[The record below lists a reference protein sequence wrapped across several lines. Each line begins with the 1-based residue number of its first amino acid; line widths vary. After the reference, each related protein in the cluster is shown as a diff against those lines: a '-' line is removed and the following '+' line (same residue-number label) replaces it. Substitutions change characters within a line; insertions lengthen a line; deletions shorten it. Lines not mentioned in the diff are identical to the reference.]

1 MNNKGDK
8 MILYAII
15 FLLLLPFLVL
25 SIQLI
30 FDKIK
35 YDKTEYS
42 KQTHASFLSV
52 RFDKGKYGEY
62 LTYNELKK
70 IDGYKKFL
78 FNCFIPKDDNK
89 TTEIDLIMIHNTG
102 LYIFESKNYSGW
114 IFGSE
119 FKKNWTQTLP
129 NGGKVQK
136 EYFFNPIIQNKGH
149 IKWITK
155 YLSNETNLIYHS
167 IIVFSNR
174 CTLKKID
181 LKTKESIVIKREDV
195 ITTIKKIIND
205 SPNILS
211 NNTIDQLYQK
221 LFPLTQKTEI
231 EKLQHIE
238 NIKNNYNIL

>member
-119 FKKNWTQTLP
+119 FKKIGHKHFQMA
-129 NGGKVQK
+129 GK
-136 EYFFNPIIQNKGH
+136 F
-149 IKWITK
+149 
-155 YLSNETNLIYHS
+155 
-167 IIVFSNR
+167 
-174 CTLKKID
+174 
-181 LKTKESIVIKREDV
+181 KRN
-195 ITTIKKIIND
+195 IFL
-205 SPNILS
+205 ILS
-211 NNTIDQLYQK
+211 FK
-221 LFPLTQKTEI
+221 
-231 EKLQHIE
+231 
-238 NIKNNYNIL
+238 IKDT